1 MSGYQH
7 IMVAIDFT
15 DSISAVI
22 ERAQH
27 LSKSDGAK
35 LSLVHIVE
43 PAPVDFLD
51 QTMLVDINLDELLM
65 KSASKQIQAV
75 AEKHAVS
82 DINVHLEV
90 GSVKSEIFKL
100 VESESVDL
108 LVVGSHGR
116 HGLGLLLGSTANA
129 VLHGASCDVLAVRV
143 KD

>member
-1 MSGYQH
+1 MSGYKH

-15 DSISAVI
+15 DSIGAVI
-22 ERAQH
+22 ERAQQIA
-27 LSKSDGAK
+27 KSDDAK
-35 LSLVHIVE
+35 LSFVHIVE

-51 QTMLVDINLDELLM
+51 QTMLIDINLDELLM
-65 KSASKQIQAV
+65 KTARQQLKAV
-75 AEKHAVS
+75 AEKYGVDGS
-82 DINVHLEV
+82 NCVLEV
-90 GSVKSEIFKL
+90 GSVKSEIFKQ
-100 VESESVDL
+100 VESQAVDL

>member
-1 MSGYQH
+1 MIGYKH

-15 DSISAVI
+15 DSIGSVI

-27 LSKSDGAK
+27 IAKSDNAK
-35 LSLVHIVE
+35 LSFVHVVE

-51 QTMLVDINLDELLM
+51 QTMLVDINLDELLV
-65 KSASKQIQAV
+65 KTARQQLKTV
-75 AEKHAVS
+75 AKKYAI
-82 DINVHLEV
+82 DDANCALEV
-90 GSVKSEIFKL
+90 GAVKSEIFKL
-100 VESESVDL
+100 VETQAVDL

>member
-1 MSGYQH
+1 MSAYKR

-15 DSISAVI
+15 DSIGLVI

-27 LSKSDGAK
+27 IAKSDNAK
-35 LSLVHIVE
+35 LSIVHIVE

-51 QTMLVDINLDELLM
+51 QTMLVDINLDELLL
-65 KSASKQIQAV
+65 KTARQQLKAV
-75 AEKHAVS
+75 AKKYGVDDAS
-82 DINVHLEV
+82 CALEV

-100 VESESVDL
+100 VESQAVDL

-143 KD
+143 QD

>member
-1 MSGYQH
+1 MSGYNH
-7 IMVAIDFT
+7 IMVAVDFT
-15 DSISAVI
+15 DSIGSVI

-27 LSKSDGAK
+27 LAKSDQAK

-65 KSASKQIQAV
+65 KTASQQLKAV
-75 AEKHAVS
+75 AKKYSIDDAS
-82 DINVHLEV
+82 CALEV

-100 VESESVDL
+100 VESQSVDL